1 MGYFKSSVDG
11 FSEVPLISEN
21 TLDITPNEIQVLSR
35 ACKGFGLFFNKV
47 TKVSEADDTD
57 KFWEDMENLH
67 EAIKE
72 EGLEESRE
80 FVTLGNYCV
89 ILYVWKFDKDKL
101 NPNGRLKAFYDEVD
115 NIVYEEKAVN

>member
-1 MGYFKSSVDG
+1 MTTVKSYVKDFG
-11 FSEVPLISEN
+11 FPEVPLISEN
-21 TLDITPNEIQVLSR
+21 TLDLTSNEIKVLSR
-35 ACKGFGLFFNKV
+35 ACKGFGLFLNKV
-47 TKVSEADDTD
+47 VKVSEADDTD
-57 KFWEDMENLH
+57 TFWEDMKNLH

-115 NIVYEEKAVN
+115 NILYE